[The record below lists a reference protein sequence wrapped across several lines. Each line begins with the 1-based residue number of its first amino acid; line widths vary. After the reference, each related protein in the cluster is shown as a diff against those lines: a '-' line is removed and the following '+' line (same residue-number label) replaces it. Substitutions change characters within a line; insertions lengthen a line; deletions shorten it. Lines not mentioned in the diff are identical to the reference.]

1 MLITGRKAPAPGENH
16 PQTRLQ
22 RFVIARSEAT
32 KRSCASRDR
41 RGSSD
46 CFGAARL
53 AMTSVLSAI
62 GLALVSA
69 LSPGEA
75 SAQTGTAKAEA
86 WPTKPIRFLVG
97 FPAGGPTDVVA
108 RIVGERVSAQ
118 IGQRFIIDN
127 RPGAAG
133 NIAVEIMAKSVAD
146 GHTLLYSSN
155 AIALSPGLYSKLG
168 YDPLK
173 DIAPVTQ
180 VGAGC
185 LIFLVHPSLPVKNV
199 KAFIEYARS
208 RPGQLN
214 YASSGT
220 GTSTH
225 LAAVLFSQRTGI
237 QTQHVPYKG
246 TAPSLVDM
254 IAGRTQ
260 FLMGAVLTAVPH
272 VREGKLRAL
281 AVTGAKRIQSLPEVP
296 TLNEA
301 DLPGFVV
308 TTWQGIFAP
317 AGIPSAVLERVNA
330 EFVKAVHSPELRP
343 RIEQQDMDPTG
354 LSVAEFTKFYRTEL
368 ASWTK
373 VAKDAG
379 LKAE

>member
-1 MLITGRKAPAPGENH
+1 MPPKTKFAALAVATVLAAAGAPCH
-16 PQTRLQ
+16 
-22 RFVIARSEAT
+22 
-32 KRSCASRDR
+32 
-41 RGSSD
+41 
-46 CFGAARL
+46 
-53 AMTSVLSAI
+53 
-62 GLALVSA
+62 
-69 LSPGEA
+69 
-75 SAQTGTAKAEA
+75 AQA
-86 WPTKPIRFLVG
+86 WPTKPIRLLVG

-108 RIVGERVSAQ
+108 RIVSDKVAGQV
-118 IGQRFIIDN
+118 GQRIIIDN

-133 NIAVEIMAKSVAD
+133 NIAVEILTKANPD

-173 DIAPVTQ
+173 DLAPVTEI
-180 VGAGC
+180 GAGC
-185 LIFLVHPSLPVKNV
+185 LIFVVHPSLPPKTPQEFVDYA
-199 KAFIEYARS
+199 KA

-214 YASSGT
+214 YASSGA

-225 LAAVLFSQRTGI
+225 LASVLFSQRTGI

-272 VREGKLRAL
+272 VRDGRLRAL
-281 AVTGAKRIQSLPEVP
+281 AVTGSKRIASLPELR
-296 TLNEA
+296 TLEESGF
-301 DLPGFVV
+301 PGFVV

-317 AGIPSAVLERVNA
+317 AGIPAAVLARVNG
-330 EFVKAVHSPELRP
+330 EFVKAVHSPELKP

-354 LSVAEFTKFYRTEL
+354 LPVKSFNAMYYAELKR
-368 ASWTK
+368 WTK
-373 VAKDAG
+373 VARDAG

>member
-1 MLITGRKAPAPGENH
+1 MRITVA
-16 PQTRLQ
+16 
-22 RFVIARSEAT
+22 
-32 KRSCASRDR
+32 
-41 RGSSD
+41 
-46 CFGAARL
+46 
-53 AMTSVLSAI
+53 
-62 GLALVSA
+62 A
-69 LSPGEA
+69 LSTTLYLTA
-75 SAQTGTAKAEA
+75 ISAVSHAQVQTKTAAEA
-86 WPTKPIRFLVG
+86 WPNKPIRMLVG

-108 RIVGERVSAQ
+108 RLVSDKLAQQ
-118 IGQRFIIDN
+118 IGGRVIVDN

-133 NIAVEIMAKSVAD
+133 NIAVEILAKANAD

-155 AIALSPGLYSKLG
+155 AIALSPGLYAKLG

-173 DIAPVTQ
+173 DIAPVTE

-185 LIFLVHPSLPVKNV
+185 LIFLTHPALPVKTV
-199 KAFIEYARS
+199 QDFIDYAKA

-225 LAAVLFSQRTGI
+225 LASVLFSQRVGI

-246 TAPSLVDM
+246 TAPSLVDL
-254 IAGRTQ
+254 IGGRVQ

-272 VREGKLRAL
+272 VKEGKLRAL
-281 AVTGAKRIQSLPEVP
+281 GVTGKKRIASLPELR
-296 TLNEA
+296 TLEESG
-301 DLPGFVV
+301 LPGFVV
-308 TTWQGIFAP
+308 TTWQGIFSP
-317 AGIPSAVLERVNA
+317 AGVPAPVLTHINA
-330 EFVKAVHSPELRP
+330 ELVKAIHSPELKP

-354 LSVAEFTKFYRTEL
+354 PSVAEFTKMYRAEL
-368 ASWTK
+368 ARWTK